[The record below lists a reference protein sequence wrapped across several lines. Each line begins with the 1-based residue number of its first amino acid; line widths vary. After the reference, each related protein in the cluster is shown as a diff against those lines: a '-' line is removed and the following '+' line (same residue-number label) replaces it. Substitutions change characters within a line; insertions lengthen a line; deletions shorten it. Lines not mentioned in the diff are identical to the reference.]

1 MIRLSDIRIL
11 YLREIRAAMRERNI
25 VFNTILM
32 PVFLYPML
40 LWVGYS
46 GLTFVFGQTEG
57 FVSKVMLS
65 GITEVSRPLEEG
77 LAQEKQIDLI
87 QSEDPDQAIRDG
99 DLDVLV
105 EILTTTGDL
114 NGNFRVRLTYDDS
127 KDRSQTARTRITDF
141 INRYRTRFLQDQA
154 AMLGLSPGEYQQFW
168 VEPRNMATEQQ
179 MGRFILGLLIPMLL
193 VVMVGVGSM
202 YAAIDATAGEREKST
217 WETMMTVATSRT
229 NIIVAKYL
237 YVASMASIAG
247 LLNFTAMLVSMRSV
261 LAPLLG
267 DRIDMMSFSVPW
279 LSVPLVMFITVLLAL
294 FIAAGMMILASFART
309 FKEAQSMIGPFYMII
324 ILPVMFL
331 QIPGIEFTLWMA
343 FIPVINVCM
352 VFREAVAGEYQ
363 WLLIMITVLVELG
376 CVGVCLWIATTIL
389 KYEDFMMGSYEG
401 NLIKFLKDR
410 VFGSSKEAG
419 GKA

>member
-1 MIRLSDIRIL
+1 LSDIRIL

-202 YAAIDATAGEREKST
+202 YAAI
-217 WETMMTVATSRT
+217 
-229 NIIVAKYL
+229 
-237 YVASMASIAG
+237 
-247 LLNFTAMLVSMRSV
+247 
-261 LAPLLG
+261 
-267 DRIDMMSFSVPW
+267 
-279 LSVPLVMFITVLLAL
+279 
-294 FIAAGMMILASFART
+294 
-309 FKEAQSMIGPFYMII
+309 
-324 ILPVMFL
+324 
-331 QIPGIEFTLWMA
+331 
-343 FIPVINVCM
+343 
-352 VFREAVAGEYQ
+352 
-363 WLLIMITVLVELG
+363 
-376 CVGVCLWIATTIL
+376 
-389 KYEDFMMGSYEG
+389 
-401 NLIKFLKDR
+401 
-410 VFGSSKEAG
+410 
-419 GKA
+419 